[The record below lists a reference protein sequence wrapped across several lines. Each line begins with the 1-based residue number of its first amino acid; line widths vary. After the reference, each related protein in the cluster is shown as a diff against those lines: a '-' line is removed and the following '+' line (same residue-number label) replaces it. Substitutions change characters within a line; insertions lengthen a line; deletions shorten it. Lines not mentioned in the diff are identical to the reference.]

1 MTILNTQI
9 RRRTLLKGAAA
20 SAVLLAAP
28 GIVRAQGKTVNLGTL
43 TPLTG
48 AGGPYGPSMR
58 DAVADVVKAVNAAG
72 GVDGKQINLVSEDTQ
87 TNPDAAVRAAKKLID
102 VDQVSAIIGTWA
114 SAVTTAVA
122 PSCWESKTCLFTV
135 SGSDTITELPH
146 KGFIFRTQPN
156 SKLQLKVATKFM
168 LDEGGKHLAYIGVQ
182 APFAQSSID
191 IMTEMTKAAGKK
203 MSSLIYEN
211 NKTSYRSEVD
221 QILGDNP
228 DWLMLGG
235 YTPDTTVLLRDLYK
249 AGYQGKMIGFAYAVN
264 AKLLAALPK
273 EVTEGVYTFQP
284 TPAVGSKAYDD
295 LVKMVGHGDIDPYT
309 AQCFDHINLAVLA
322 MAKAKGTTGQ
332 DIHDHVRD
340 ISQGGGTAV
349 YSALDGMKALAAGD
363 KIDYSGASGPCDF
376 LPSGD
381 ITGTKFR
388 FDQVKDGKFVT
399 VKTT

>member
-1 MTILNTQI
+1 MTGSNTHI
-9 RRRTLLKGAAA
+9 HRRTLLKGAAA

-28 GIVRAQGKTVNLGTL
+28 NIVRAQDTVTLGTL

-58 DAVADVVKAVNAAG
+58 DAVAGVIKAVNAAG
-72 GVDGKQINLVSEDTQ
+72 GVAGKQINLVSEDSQ
-87 TNPDAAVRAAKKLID
+87 TNPDASVRAAKKLID
-102 VDQVSAIIGTWA
+102 VDKVSAIIGTWA
-114 SAVTTAVA
+114 SADTTAVA

-146 KGFIFRTQPN
+146 QGFIFRTQPN
-156 SKLQLKVATKFM
+156 SKLQLRVASQFM
-168 LDEGGKHLAYIGVQ
+168 LDDGAQHLAYIGVQ

-191 IMTEMTKAAGKK
+191 IMTEAATKAGKK

-221 QILGDNP
+221 QILSDNP
-228 DWLMLGG
+228 DWMMLGG
-235 YTPDTTVLLRDLYK
+235 YTPDTTVLLRDIYK

-264 AKLLAALPK
+264 AKLVEALPK

-284 TPAVGSKAYDD
+284 TPAVGSQAYDD

-309 AQCFDHINLAVLA
+309 AQTFDHINLAVLA
-322 MAKAKGTTGQ
+322 MAKANGTTGQ

-349 YSALDGMKALAAGD
+349 YGAIDGMKALAAGD

-381 ITGTKFR
+381 ISGTKFR